1 VTLQGRGKRPDHGL
15 AVERLGEKIDGP
27 CFQQDRFA
35 LSATKIAA
43 ATVAAATSSIGAD
56 AALAAQAAPSI
67 SDGCGA

>member
-56 AALAAQAAPSI
+56 AARWA
-67 SDGCGA
+67 GGAGSAIDF